1 MNLLELNSWIK
12 IIIKINQKKS
22 NKKLKNKLKIIR
34 ILNYQKSKR
43 KNKKDFNNNNNKK
56 IIKINL
62 TLKNLIQYY
71 LFLKGFLKI
80 IILIFNYYSV
90 LTKSYYNF
98 G

>member
-1 MNLLELNSWIK
+1 MNLLELNSWIR

-62 TLKNLIQYY
+62 ILKNLIQYY